1 MLIEGI
7 PPADSSW
14 RTTFFCLFFLRLF
27 LRFCRLFFL
36 FYRGCRQVGETEA
49 KAHGQEVNQMA
60 TYIMECGGMERIEQ
74 LQMHD
79 NNNIYNKVSN
89 VSRVCCLR
97 TSAPERGGVRT
108 LLEEIKR
115 RFVVVDAVEFAFYYF
130 T

>member
-1 MLIEGI
+1 
-7 PPADSSW
+7 
-14 RTTFFCLFFLRLF
+14 
-27 LRFCRLFFL
+27 
-36 FYRGCRQVGETEA
+36 
-49 KAHGQEVNQMA
+49 MA

-97 TSAPERGGVRT
+97 TSAPVRGGVMT
-108 LLEEIKR
+108 LLEEINT
-115 RFVVVDAVEFAFYYF
+115 RFGFVDVVEFAFYFF